1 MGVNSAATASANA
14 TKGAKGKGRAPKAN
28 AGQGPATK
36 RAKTTNTPAAA
47 RGTNKK
53 KPVLPPVHHYDSEE
67 EDTAKPMSYDEKRQL
82 SLDIN
87 KLPGN
92 YLISNPLKFTINHHS
107 S

>member
-1 MGVNSAATASANA
+1 MGVNPAATTSANA
-14 TKGAKGKGRAPKAN
+14 TKGAKAKGRAPKAN

-47 RGTNKK
+47 RGANKK
-53 KPVLPPVHHYDSEE
+53 KPALPPAHHYDSEE

-92 YLISNPLKFTINHHS
+92 CLSTDQSSLIQH
-107 S
+107 